1 MCANS
6 SCWRRGHLNTVRKW
20 GQLMCLLI
28 WGSEELSKWSWSDIS
43 SHRGSCVCCWF
54 KKLFYRLGN
63 DPSRTGGPS
72 QGMACTSLKLR
83 CYLWNCLSEKCAI
96 FQPDKTVTKQ
106 TGNREREKKS
116 TQLFIEPRRKREKK
130 TRYKISLLFWHLP
143 FSIWSKHTHK
153 CSLLF
158 TNIFILLVSHYD
170 ICDKQRL
177 IQGET
182 VLPVQFNFIL
192 FTQLLYIVR

>member
-20 GQLMCLLI
+20 GQLMRLLI

-106 TGNREREKKS
+106 TGNRERERKKS
-116 TQLFIEPRRKREKK
+116 TQLFIEPQRKREKK
-130 TRYKISLLFWHLP
+130 KHRYKISLLFTDTYLSVFEANTHTNVPYSLQI
-143 FSIWSKHTHK
+143 FS
-153 CSLLF
+153 F
-158 TNIFILLVSHYD
+158 
-170 ICDKQRL
+170 CDKQRL

-182 VLPVQFNFIL
+182 VLPVQFNLI
-192 FTQLLYIVR
+192 

>member
-43 SHRGSCVCCWF
+43 SHRGSCLCCWF

-106 TGNREREKKS
+106 TGNREREKIHPAIYRATKEERKKPDIKCHYFS
-116 TQLFIEPRRKREKK
+116 DTYLSVFEANTYTNVPYSLQIFSFCLCLITTFVTSRGSSKGKLF
-130 TRYKISLLFWHLP
+130 YQSSL
-143 FSIWSKHTHK
+143 I
-153 CSLLF
+153 
-158 TNIFILLVSHYD
+158 
-170 ICDKQRL
+170 
-177 IQGET
+177 
-182 VLPVQFNFIL
+182 
-192 FTQLLYIVR
+192 

>member
-6 SCWRRGHLNTVRKW
+6 SCWWRGHLNTVRKW

-106 TGNREREKKS
+106 TGNRERKKIHPAIYRA
-116 TQLFIEPRRKREKK
+116 TKEKREKK
-130 TRYKISLLFWHLP
+130 PDIKCHYFSDTYLSVFEANTHTNVPYSLQIFSFCLCLITTFVTSRGSSKGKLFYQ
-143 FSIWSKHTHK
+143 S
-153 CSLLF
+153 SLILF
-158 TNIFILLVSHYD
+158 YLHSCFIL
-170 ICDKQRL
+170 
-177 IQGET
+177 
-182 VLPVQFNFIL
+182 
-192 FTQLLYIVR
+192 